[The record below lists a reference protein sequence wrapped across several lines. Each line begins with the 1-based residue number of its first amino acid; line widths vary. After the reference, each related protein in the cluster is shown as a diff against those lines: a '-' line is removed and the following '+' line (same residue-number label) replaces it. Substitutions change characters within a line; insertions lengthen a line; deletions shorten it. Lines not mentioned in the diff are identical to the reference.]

1 MLELGP
7 EELALHSELATY
19 NSMEQVHKVHTSG
32 PRMKA
37 LHDVLAEHQRGRHFE
52 GVAEMSACVNAL
64 LKPGDVA
71 MVKGSLGS
79 KVGQV
84 VTAIKSLG
92 KTSEK

>member
-1 MLELGP
+1 
-7 EELALHSELATY
+7 
-19 NSMEQVHKVHTSG
+19 
-32 PRMKA
+32 
-37 LHDVLAEHQRGRHFE
+37 
-52 GVAEMSACVNAL
+52 
-64 LKPGDVA
+64 